1 MRKTKIKTFLAAIAI
16 ASTAGAQQP
25 PATQPPPALQ
35 PTLTEHMEIHVINV
49 DVTVT
54 DRKGNAI
61 KGLTKDDFEIFENGT
76 LKPVSNFYE
85 VTSPVRSATAEVKPG
100 EIPAP
105 PQPVVRPEDIPDNQ
119 KRRIIFYIDNL
130 SLNPFNRN
138 RVFKEMKKFIDDAMR
153 PGDEAMI
160 ATYNRSMKVRVP
172 FTRDK
177 ITLQQTLD
185 VILGESALGVNAKSD
200 RKQTEDQIRDAN
212 SYGEALGY
220 ARTYSEE
227 IQHDLR
233 QSVESIDALMSTL
246 AGVEGK
252 KILVLTSEGF
262 PMQPGREMFAFL
274 DDTAKDKGWQTGG
287 TLLEGMSYD
296 SHDQI
301 QTIARSANANGIT
314 MYTVHAAGLDASSM
328 NSAENAHPTSFT
340 VAQAAIENSTDSM
353 QMMAEMTGGL
363 ASLQTN
369 DFGRAFSHIERD
381 LDSYY
386 SLGYRA
392 GTERVDRQRN
402 LQVRLKTNPNK
413 YVVRSRQTFVEK
425 SPYAEMNDRVIANLL
440 YQSRAN
446 ELKIATKAG
455 QPRPADEDTF
465 RVPVEVQIPMD
476 SLTLLPQGD
485 EYAGGFDLYV
495 VVSNK
500 DGDMSDVA
508 RKTQQIRIP
517 TADHDKIHGKYYAYS
532 MELIM
537 EPGPGKISVGVM
549 DQVSNETGF
558 ANIPVLV
565 KDLR

>member
-1 MRKTKIKTFLAAIAI
+1 MRKTKIKTFLAAVAI
-16 ASTAGAQQP
+16 ASTATAQQQ
-25 PATQPPPALQ
+25 PAPQAPQ
-35 PTLTEHMEIHVINV
+35 PTLTENLVIRVINV

-54 DRKGNAI
+54 DRKGNAVH
-61 KGLTKDDFEIFENGT
+61 GLTKDDFQILENGQD
-76 LKPVSNFYE
+76 KPISNFYE
-85 VTSPVRSATAEVKPG
+85 VSSPIRSGAGEVKAG
-100 EIPAP
+100 ETAV
-105 PQPVVRPEDIPDNQ
+105 PQPVVRAEDIPDNQ

-138 RVFKEMKKFIDDAMR
+138 RVFKNMKTFIDEAMR

-185 VILGESALGVNAKSD
+185 VILGESAQGVNAKSD
-200 RKQTEDQIRDAN
+200 RRQTEDQIRDAN
-212 SYGEALGY
+212 DYGEALSL
-220 ARTYSEE
+220 ARTYAEE

-233 QSVESIDALMSTL
+233 QSVDSINALMSTL

-262 PMQPGREMFAFL
+262 PMQPGREMFEFL
-274 DDTAKDKGWQTGG
+274 DETAKDKNWQTGG
-287 TLLEGMSYD
+287 TLLEGMAYD
-296 SHDQI
+296 SHEQI
-301 QTIARSANANGIT
+301 ASIARSANANGIT
-314 MYTVHAAGLDASSM
+314 MYTIHAAGLDASSTT
-328 NSAENAHPTSFT
+328 SAENSRPVSFT
-340 VAQAAIENSTDSM
+340 VAQAALQNTTDSM

-369 DFGRAFSHIERD
+369 DFGRAFDHIERD

-392 GTERVDRQRN
+392 GTGHVDRQRN
-402 LQVRLKTNPNK
+402 LQVRLKNNPNK

-425 SPYAEMNDRVIANLL
+425 SSFAEMNDRVIANLL
-440 YQSRAN
+440 YQSHAN
-446 ELKIATKAG
+446 DLKIQTKAG
-455 QPRPADEDTF
+455 QPKPDDEDTF

-485 EYAGGFDLYV
+485 EYAGGFELYV
-495 VVSNK
+495 VVANK

-508 RKTQQIRIP
+508 RKTQQIRVP
-517 TADHDKIHGKYYAYS
+517 TAEHDKIHGKYYTYS

-558 ANIPVLV
+558 SNIPVLV

>member
-1 MRKTKIKTFLAAIAI
+1 MRKTLITTFLAALAI
-16 ASTAGAQQP
+16 ATTAVAQQQ
-25 PATQPPPALQ
+25 PAPPPAPQ
-35 PTLTEHMEIHVINV
+35 AALTEKLEIRVINV

-54 DRKGNAI
+54 DRKGNAV
-61 KGLTKDDFEIFENGT
+61 KGLTKDDFEILENGRS
-76 LKPVSNFYE
+76 KPISNFYE
-85 VTSPVRSATAEVKPG
+85 VTSPVKSAAGEVKPG
-100 EIPAP
+100 ETSA
-105 PQPVVRPEDIPDNQ
+105 PQPAVRAEDIPDNQ

-138 RVFKEMKKFIDDAMR
+138 RVFKEMKKFIDEAMR

-200 RKQTEDQIRDAN
+200 RTQTEDQIRDAN
-212 SYGEALGY
+212 SYGEALSY
-220 ARTYSEE
+220 ARSYSEE

-233 QSVESIDALMSTL
+233 QSVESINALMTTL

-252 KILVLTSEGF
+252 KVLVLTSEGF

-296 SHDQI
+296 SHEQI
-301 QTIARSANANGIT
+301 ADIARSANANGIT
-314 MYTVHAAGLDASSM
+314 MYTIHAAGLDASSTV
-328 NSAENAHPTSFT
+328 SAESSHPISFT
-340 VAQAAIENSTDSM
+340 VAQAALQNSTDSM

-369 DFGRAFSHIERD
+369 DFGRAFDHIERD

-392 GTERVDRQRN
+392 GTERVDSQRN
-402 LQVRLKTNPNK
+402 LQVRLKNNTNH
-413 YVVRSRQTFVEK
+413 YTVRSRQTFVEK
-425 SPYAEMNDRVIANLL
+425 STFAEMNDRVVANLL
-440 YQSRAN
+440 YQSHAN
-446 ELKIATKAG
+446 DLKIQSKAG

-465 RVPVEVQIPMD
+465 QVPVEVQIPMD

-485 EYAGGFDLYV
+485 ELAGGFDLFV

-508 RKTQQIRIP
+508 RKTQQIRVPI
-517 TADHDKIHGKYYAYS
+517 TDREKIHGKFYTYS
-532 MELIM
+532 MDLVM
-537 EPGPGKISVGVM
+537 EPGPGKISIGVM

-558 ANIPVLV
+558 SNIPVLV

>member
-1 MRKTKIKTFLAAIAI
+1 MRKTTIKTFLAASIIAT
-16 ASTAGAQQP
+16 AAGAQQQQLATP
-25 PATQPPPALQ
+25 PAQAPQPV
-35 PTLTEHMEIHVINV
+35 LTERMEIRVINV

-54 DRKGNAI
+54 DRKGNAV
-61 KGLTKDDFEIFENGT
+61 KGLTKDDFEILENGT
-76 LKPVSNFYE
+76 SKPISNFYE
-85 VTSPVRSATAEVKPG
+85 VSSPVMSGTGTAPATEA
-100 EIPAP
+100 A
-105 PQPVVRPEDIPDNQ
+105 PQPAVRPEEIPENQ

-138 RVFKEMKKFIDDAMR
+138 RVFKDMKKFIDEAMR

-177 ITLQQTLD
+177 VTLQQMLD

-200 RKQTEDQIRDAN
+200 RRQAEDQIRDAN
-212 SYGEALGY
+212 SYGEALSY
-220 ARTYSEE
+220 ARTYSDE

-233 QSVESIDALMSTL
+233 QSVESINALMTTL

-274 DDTAKDKGWQTGG
+274 EDTAKDKGWQTGG
-287 TLLEGMSYD
+287 TMLEGLSYE

-301 QTIARSANANGIT
+301 QAIGRDANANGIT
-314 MYTVHAAGLDASSM
+314 MYTIHAAGLDASSTV
-328 NSAENAHPTSFT
+328 SAENSHPVSFT
-340 VAQAAIENSTDSM
+340 VAQAAIANTTDSM

-369 DFGRAFSHIERD
+369 DFARAFEHIERD

-402 LQVRLKTNPNK
+402 LQVRLKSNPNR
-413 YVVRSRQTFVEK
+413 YTVRSRQTFVEK
-425 SPYAEMNDRVIANLL
+425 SSYAEMNDRVVANLL
-440 YQSRAN
+440 YRSKSN
-446 ELKIATKAG
+446 GLKIEAKAG
-455 QPRPADEDTF
+455 QPRVADEDTF

-476 SLTLLPQGD
+476 SLTLLPQGT

-508 RKTQQIRIP
+508 RKTQQIRVP
-517 TADHDKIHGKYYAYS
+517 NADHDKVHGKFYTYA

-558 ANIPVLV
+558 ANVPVLV

>member
-1 MRKTKIKTFLAAIAI
+1 MIKTFLAAVAS
-16 ASTAGAQQP
+16 ALAMVSTAGAQQP
-25 PATQPPPALQ
+25 SQAPPPAIQ

-54 DRKGNAI
+54 DRKGNAV
-61 KGLTKDDFEIFENGT
+61 KGLTKDNFEILENGVP
-76 LKPVSNFYE
+76 KPISNFFE
-85 VTSPVRSATAEVKPG
+85 VTSPIKSAPAIAVTG
-100 EIPAP
+100 ELAPA
-105 PQPVVRPEDIPDNQ
+105 PQPVIRPEDIPDNQ

-130 SLNPFNRN
+130 TLNPFNRN
-138 RVFKEMKKFIDDAMR
+138 RVFKEMKKFIDEAMR
-153 PGDEAMI
+153 PGDEGMI

-185 VILGESALGVNAKSD
+185 VILGESALGVNEKSD
-200 RKQTEDQIRDAN
+200 RRTTQDQIRDAS
-212 SYGEALGY
+212 SYDEALSL
-220 ARTYSEE
+220 ARTYSES

-233 QSVESIDALMSTL
+233 QSVDSLNALMSTL

-262 PMQPGREMFAFL
+262 PMQPGRDMFEFL
-274 DDTAKDKGWQTGG
+274 DETAKDKGWNTGG
-287 TLLEGMSYD
+287 TVLEGMSFD
-296 SHDQI
+296 SHQQI
-301 QTIARSANANGIT
+301 ASVARSANANGIT
-314 MYTVHAAGLDASSM
+314 LYTIHAAGLDAGSTT
-328 NSAENAHPTSFT
+328 SAENQRPVSFT
-340 VAQAAIENSTDSM
+340 VAQTVVTNSTDSM

-369 DFGRAFSHIERD
+369 DFGRAFDHIERD
-381 LDSYY
+381 LDAYY

-402 LQVRLKTNPNK
+402 LQVRLKNNPNK
-413 YVVRSRQTFVEK
+413 YTVRSRQTFVEK
-425 SPYAEMNDRVIANLL
+425 SSFAEMNDRVVANLL
-440 YQSRAN
+440 YRSRAN
-446 ELKIATKAG
+446 DLKIEAKAS
-455 QPRPADEDTF
+455 QPHPDDEDTF

-508 RKTQQIRIP
+508 RKTQQIRVKS
-517 TADHDKIHGKYYAYS
+517 AEHDKIHGKYYTYT

-558 ANIPVLV
+558 ASIPVLV

>member
-1 MRKTKIKTFLAAIAI
+1 MIKTFLAAAAI
-16 ASTAGAQQP
+16 ATAAGAQQQ
-25 PATQPPPALQ
+25 PAPQAPLS
-35 PTLTEHMEIHVINV
+35 EHIEVRVINV

-54 DRKGNAI
+54 DRKGNAV
-61 KGLTKDDFEIFENGT
+61 KGLTKDDFQIIENGT
-76 LKPVSNFYE
+76 VKPISNFFE
-85 VTSPVRSATAEVKPG
+85 VVSPIRSAVGELKPG
-100 EIPAP
+100 ETPA
-105 PQPVVRPEDIPDNQ
+105 PQPVVRTEEIPDNQ

-138 RVFKEMKKFIDDAMR
+138 RVFKEMKKFIDEAMR

-177 ITLQQTLD
+177 VTLQQTLD

-200 RKQTEDQIRDAN
+200 RRQAEDQIRDAS
-212 SYGEALGY
+212 SYGEALQL

-233 QSVESIDALMSTL
+233 QSVDSLNALMTTL

-262 PMQPGREMFAFL
+262 PMQPGREMFAFV
-274 DDTAKDKGWQTGG
+274 DDTAKDKGWPNGG

-296 SHDQI
+296 SHEQI
-301 QTIARSANANGIT
+301 ASVARSANANGIT
-314 MYTVHAAGLDASSM
+314 MYTIHAAGLDASSTT
-328 NSAENAHPTSFT
+328 SAENQRPVSFS
-340 VAQAAIENSTDSM
+340 VAQAALANSTDSM

-369 DFGRAFSHIERD
+369 DFGRAFDHIERD

-392 GTERVDRQRN
+392 DTNHVDRQRN
-402 LQVRLKTNPNK
+402 LQVRLKNNPNK
-413 YVVRSRQTFVEK
+413 YTIRSRQTFVEK
-425 SPYAEMNDRVIANLL
+425 STFAEMNDRVIANLL
-440 YQSRAN
+440 YQSHAN
-446 ELKIATKAG
+446 DLKIQTKAG
-455 QPRPADEDTF
+455 QPQPQDEDTF

-485 EYAGGFDLYV
+485 EYAGGFDLFV

-508 RKTQQIRIP
+508 RKTQQIHVP
-517 TADHDKIHGKYYAYS
+517 AAEQAKIHGKYYTYS

-537 EPGPGKISVGVM
+537 EPGPGKISVGVI

>member
-1 MRKTKIKTFLAAIAI
+1 MIKTFLAAVAI
-16 ASTAGAQQP
+16 TSTAGAQ
-25 PATQPPPALQ
+25 APPPAVQ
-35 PTLTEHMEIHVINV
+35 PALTEHMEIHVINI

-54 DRKGNAI
+54 DRKGNAV
-61 KGLTKDDFEIFENGT
+61 KGLTKDDFEILENGVA
-76 LKPVSNFYE
+76 KPISNFYE
-85 VTSPVRSATAEVKPG
+85 VTSPIKSVPAVAGVTAV
-100 EIPAP
+100 PA
-105 PQPVVRPEDIPDNQ
+105 PQPVIRAEDIPDNQ

-138 RVFKEMKKFIDDAMR
+138 RVFKDMKKFIEEAMR
-153 PGDEAMI
+153 PGDEGMI

-200 RKQTEDQIRDAN
+200 RRTTQDQIRDAS
-212 SYGEALGY
+212 SYDEALSL

-233 QSVESIDALMSTL
+233 QSVDSLNALMSTV

-262 PMQPGREMFAFL
+262 PMQPGRDMFEFL
-274 DDTAKDKGWQTGG
+274 DETAKGKGWNTGG
-287 TLLEGMSYD
+287 TVLEGLSYD
-296 SHDQI
+296 SHQQI
-301 QTIARSANANGIT
+301 ASVARSANANGIT
-314 MYTVHAAGLDASSM
+314 LYTIHAAGLDAG
-328 NSAENAHPTSFT
+328 NTTSAENQRPISFT
-340 VAQAAIENSTDSM
+340 VGQTVITNSTDSM

-369 DFGRAFSHIERD
+369 DFGRAFDHIERD
-381 LDSYY
+381 LDAYY

-402 LQVRLKTNPNK
+402 LQVRLKNNPNR

-425 SPYAEMNDRVIANLL
+425 SSFAEMNDRVVANLL
-440 YQSRAN
+440 YRSRSN
-446 ELKIATKAG
+446 ELKIEAKAS
-455 QPRPADEDTF
+455 QPHPDDEDTF

-508 RKTQQIRIP
+508 RKTQQIRVKS
-517 TADHDKIHGKYYAYS
+517 AEHDKIHGKYYTYT

-558 ANIPVLV
+558 ASIPVLV